1 MVDKKIALVLGS
13 GSARGMV
20 HIGVIN
26 WLERNGF
33 QISTV
38 AGASMG
44 ALVGGIYA
52 TGKLQE
58 YANWLQA
65 LTRSDIVRLLDFS
78 FSRGGLFK
86 GDRIIEALQEMIGSH
101 MIEDLPVSFTAVATD
116 VETGKE
122 VWLNDGPLFD
132 AIRASIA
139 LPMFFTP
146 FKYRGRMLLDG
157 GLLNPVPIAPTFI
170 DEPDITIAVNLGGEP
185 DPELENP
192 GNKQRQGDNGFEKY
206 HEMILSFIAGLQTS
220 VATPLRRDWDLI
232 DSLNGS
238 FETMQGTI
246 ARMKLAA
253 YAPDYLIEIP
263 RNVCRSHE
271 FDRAREMIDYG
282 EEKAAEQLAGLL
294 KSDRSDK

>member
-1 MVDKKIALVLGS
+1 MTDQKIALVLGS
-13 GSARGMV
+13 GSARGMT

-38 AGASMG
+38 AGTSMG

-52 TGKLQE
+52 AGKLQE
-58 YANWLQA
+58 YSGWLQA
-65 LTRSDIVRLLDFS
+65 LTRSDIVKLLDFS
-78 FSRGGLFK
+78 FGRSGLFK
-86 GDRIIEALQEMIGSH
+86 GDRIIEALQELIGNH
-101 MIEDLPVSFTAVATD
+101 MIEDLPVSFTAVAAD

-146 FKYRGRMLLDG
+146 FKYKGRMLLDG

-185 DPELENP
+185 DAKLQAESKKRRL
-192 GNKQRQGDNGFEKY
+192 QSDGFEKY
-206 HEMILSFIAGLQTS
+206 HEKILSFIAGLQAS
-220 VATPLRRDWDLI
+220 SDTPLQRDWDLI
-232 DSLNGS
+232 DSVSRS

-253 YAPDYLIEIP
+253 YAPDYVIEIP
-263 RNVCRSHE
+263 RNICRSLE
-271 FDRAREMIDYG
+271 FDRAAEMIAYG
-282 EEKAAEQLAGLL
+282 EKMAAKQLGGLL
-294 KSDRSDK
+294 KSD

>member
-26 WLERNGF
+26 WLERNDF

-220 VATPLRRDWDLI
+220 VATPFQRDWDLI

>member
-86 GDRIIEALQEMIGSH
+86 GDRIIEALQELIGSH

-220 VATPLRRDWDLI
+220 VATPFQRDWDLI

>member
-1 MVDKKIALVLGS
+1 MADKKIALVLGS
-13 GSARGMV
+13 GGARGMA

-26 WLERNGF
+26 WLQGNGF
-33 QISTV
+33 KISTV

-52 TGKLQE
+52 AGKLQE
-58 YANWLQA
+58 YSNWLQA
-65 LTRSDIVRLLDFS
+65 LTRSDIVMLLDFS
-78 FSRGGLFK
+78 FGTSGLFK
-86 GDRIIEALQEMIGSH
+86 GDRIIEALQELIGTH
-101 MIEDLPVSFTAVATD
+101 MIEDLPVSFTAVAAD

-146 FKYRGRMLLDG
+146 FKYKGRMLLDG

-185 DPELENP
+185 DKELEVQSKKRHQQSNS
-192 GNKQRQGDNGFEKY
+192 FEKY
-206 HEMILSFIAGLQTS
+206 HEKILSFIAGLQTS
-220 VATPLRRDWDLI
+220 SSDSPLQRDWDLI
-232 DSLNGS
+232 DSVTRS

-253 YAPDYLIEIP
+253 YAPDFVIEIP
-263 RNVCRSHE
+263 RNVCRSLE
-271 FDRAREMIDYG
+271 FDRAQEMIAYG
-282 EEKAAEQLAGLL
+282 EKKAAEALGELL
-294 KSDRSDK
+294 KSH